1 MGPLSAKQHREYLAF
16 MGKEQREQM
25 KLSAEEAR
33 KDELHRLK
41 LLESAAKLSQGVV
54 QRDDTH
60 KAKMKDMDGK
70 PTTVAPRLAG
80 PLSGVMQGG
89 APTNPEAGPSDTVPT
104 MLTPG
109 EAVIPAEAAQHPDNK
124 PIIED
129 LVQQGRDMQGFS
141 KGTKKV
147 KPKGIGGK
155 GVKRSILPNLPKVN
169 SLGFEKGTTEV
180 KPDEKPKAP
189 LGGGMAEAARK
200 LLGLRGRQIDQA
212 VDKATRGYSQGTT
225 GVPLSFDERTKY
237 ESSGNPVA
245 KNPNSSAFGLHQMTT
260 AAVEDAR
267 RFNPALASV
276 PYDANPD
283 NQKQYVQ
290 AYEGYIGKQ
299 VGTDDKSV
307 IDKAWF
313 VGPGGYKAIA
323 NADPSTPL
331 EKLLSPNAIKHNKA
345 LQGTTAG
352 EFMSRTN
359 PYARSN
365 GVPKPQGSMAPII
378 PGLDSIQ
385 PTATPST
392 PEGWNRGGNT
402 TLPSTLV
409 PPRAATGNLGSYD
422 PTKLQPIGRAEDYPV
437 PPVANVNVEDGTD
450 NVVPETPDVV
460 ADKAVNV
467 LNDDYSQEV
476 LEKAMQTYREIDP
489 SKPQEQESFLTRM
502 FESIYG
508 KSGLFREQDIGR
520 FALLAAGGIL
530 TGGSIAGSVKYA
542 AMDALQRGDA
552 RHQGEAAS
560 EAAAGIRKEKTME
573 EDQKN
578 SRELHE
584 QIKLKIPE
592 YLAKNV
598 SPEVRQKA
606 LDMGRK
612 PAKTLGELIARDRSI
627 VEFLAANVQH
637 NDPNDKSPFADKPST
652 GYLNGNPV
660 QYFNVNGK
668 VMISDYKG
676 GVRELTDQ
684 DRFLDGGAF
693 KDQRGQAEKQIEDQ
707 LRPSLKLAMGKEYDE
722 DLLKSIRS
730 ELMYTW
736 SDMGGMDLMEFAKV
750 SSGLAE
756 GISKQELK
764 TAPGEAIRK
773 AFYGKAVV
781 AINPSAEKYLKTPEG
796 GKPSVMGL
804 AKFGDA
810 IQSELRG
817 YNRLAAKKKIDP
829 IDVGVFS
836 NKLIDDFEKNVP
848 PAIKD
853 EMFSRARA
861 QTDPK
866 DKHFGMSPFM
876 IWVAMGMP
884 TESPK
889 K

>member
-1 MGPLSAKQHREYLAF
+1 
-16 MGKEQREQM
+16 
-25 KLSAEEAR
+25 
-33 KDELHRLK
+33 
-41 LLESAAKLSQGVV
+41 
-54 QRDDTH
+54 
-60 KAKMKDMDGK
+60 
-70 PTTVAPRLAG
+70 
-80 PLSGVMQGG
+80 
-89 APTNPEAGPSDTVPT
+89 
-104 MLTPG
+104 
-109 EAVIPAEAAQHPDNK
+109 
-124 PIIED
+124 
-129 LVQQGRDMQGFS
+129 
-141 KGTKKV
+141 
-147 KPKGIGGK
+147 
-155 GVKRSILPNLPKVN
+155 
-169 SLGFEKGTTEV
+169 
-180 KPDEKPKAP
+180 
-189 LGGGMAEAARK
+189 
-200 LLGLRGRQIDQA
+200 LGLRGRQIDQA
-212 VDKATRGYSQGTT
+212 VDKATRGYSQGT
-225 GVPLSFDERTKY
+225 V
-237 ESSGNPVA
+237 
-245 KNPNSSAFGLHQMTT
+245 
-260 AAVEDAR
+260 AVEDIPIQIPKQEANLKNIMANSATDKAYYAHMNTPEALER
-267 RFNPALASV
+267 QRQQDIISLNREIKMSKDPETTRILQAELDKVNGTYAPPKMSSSDIELASDIFGRV
-276 PYDANPD
+276 PQRVNTRPEANPD
-283 NQKQYVQ
+283 WRVEGTTVPVPKHLLAQRIDDDRRAMKSTSQPASLNTQGGLVPIVQKQ
-290 AYEGYIGKQ
+290 
-299 VGTDDKSV
+299 
-307 IDKAWF
+307 
-313 VGPGGYKAIA
+313 P
-323 NADPSTPL
+323 
-331 EKLLSPNAIKHNKA
+331 
-345 LQGTTAG
+345 
-352 EFMSRTN
+352 M
-359 PYARSN
+359 
-365 GVPKPQGSMAPII
+365 GV
-378 PGLDSIQ
+378 SI
-385 PTATPST
+385 
-392 PEGWNRGGNT
+392 
-402 TLPSTLV
+402 
-409 PPRAATGNLGSYD
+409 
-422 PTKLQPIGRAEDYPV
+422 

-476 LEKAMQTYREIDP
+476 LEKAMQTYSEMDP
-489 SKPQEQESFLTRM
+489 NSTPQEKQSFLTRM

-508 KSGLFREQDIGR
+508 ESGLFREQDIGR

-560 EAAAGIRKEKTME
+560 VAAAGIRREKVAE

-612 PAKTLGELIARDRSI
+612 PAKTMGELIARDRSI

-637 NDPNDKSPFADKPST
+637 KDPNDKSPFADKPST

-660 QYFNVNGK
+660 QYHSVNGK

-676 GVRELTDQ
+676 GFRELTDQ
-684 DRFLDGGAF
+684 DKFLDGGSF
-693 KDQRGQAEKQIEDQ
+693 NTEYSRAEKQIEDQ
-707 LRPSLKLAMGKEYDE
+707 LRPSLKLAMGKDFNEE
-722 DLLKSIRS
+722 DLKSIRS

-736 SDMGGMDLMEFAKV
+736 SDMGGMDLREFAKV

-781 AINPSAEKYLKTPEG
+781 AINPSAEKYLRTPEG

-810 IQSELRG
+810 IQSELAD
-817 YNRLAAKKKIDP
+817 YNRTAAKKKIDP